1 MRNHPS
7 LMWSRANPIFQRLA
21 VGCLIACTGAQA
33 DEPASRQIGLG
44 TVYSTPK
51 SGLFSGKAV
60 LPVDPVFRTATM
72 NKQAAPT
79 NQWYS
84 SVLFKAWG
92 EPIHAHPATYRA
104 GPQGFEVGYPSETP
118 IQVSGRTDIAFPHQA
133 ALTLSPLAFQ
143 PQDARL
149 AGRGDFSATIA
160 LGMPN
165 GDALQATVVHGS
177 PFSYYQLT
185 RGDLRLRLAQGAKRC
200 DAKTESPTLCVQAL
214 GHHFAI
220 FAPHDAHW
228 SETDSPNPILH
239 FGKQDRFFSVAL
251 LPDGK
256 PETLALFQRHA
267 YAFVTDTVVDWH
279 YEPATSQVETTFT
292 ARTQARAD
300 GQTIPI
306 LGLYPHQA
314 RALKS
319 GAPVLGFQYASVRG
333 AIGAIEA
340 SSFKVDYTY
349 HGILPYW
356 GSLQDSADRD
366 RLGSLLVGDAARSKN
381 LFTQQQGGGTY
392 WQGKALA
399 ATAQLMCVAEQAGNL
414 ELRDKLLK
422 SLKEHLETW
431 FQGQGDNYFL
441 KDGRLGTVV
450 GYPDEYG
457 NIGHM
462 NDHHFHYGYWINAAA
477 QVALRDPQWA
487 RKDRWGGMVDLLVA
501 DIATSERGRPDFP
514 FLRNFDAYEGHSWA
528 SGDADFADGNNQE
541 SSSEAANAWA
551 GLILWGS
558 LTGNQA
564 LRDLGIWLYTT
575 ETEAISD
582 YWFDSRRTVFSPA
595 YGKVVAAQVFG
606 GRYAYNTWWTEEPRQ
621 IQGIN
626 LLPITPA
633 SIYLGRDPDYS
644 KRFMAALDPEKR
656 AYSKRGMNDGT
667 PEDIWQ
673 DILAS
678 FLALADPNAALEFWR
693 PKGSVESGETRSH
706 TLHWLLSLKEMGTP
720 DFSVTADTPFYG
732 VFRAPTGE
740 RTYLAFNLTD
750 APLAV
755 RFSDQ
760 KQLTVAPHSLARSR

>member
-1 MRNHPS
+1 
-7 LMWSRANPIFQRLA
+7 
-21 VGCLIACTGAQA
+21 
-33 DEPASRQIGLG
+33 
-44 TVYSTPK
+44 
-51 SGLFSGKAV
+51 
-60 LPVDPVFRTATM
+60 
-72 NKQAAPT
+72 
-79 NQWYS
+79 
-84 SVLFKAWG
+84 
-92 EPIHAHPATYRA
+92 
-104 GPQGFEVGYPSETP
+104 
-118 IQVSGRTDIAFPHQA
+118 
-133 ALTLSPLAFQ
+133 
-143 PQDARL
+143 
-149 AGRGDFSATIA
+149 
-160 LGMPN
+160 
-165 GDALQATVVHGS
+165 
-177 PFSYYQLT
+177 
-185 RGDLRLRLAQGAKRC
+185 
-200 DAKTESPTLCVQAL
+200 
-214 GHHFAI
+214 
-220 FAPHDAHW
+220 
-228 SETDSPNPILH
+228 
-239 FGKQDRFFSVAL
+239 
-251 LPDGK
+251 
-256 PETLALFQRHA
+256 
-267 YAFVTDTVVDWH
+267 
-279 YEPATSQVETTFT
+279 
-292 ARTQARAD
+292 
-300 GQTIPI
+300 
-306 LGLYPHQA
+306 
-314 RALKS
+314 
-319 GAPVLGFQYASVRG
+319 VLGFQYASVRG

-356 GSLQDSADRD
+356 GSLQDSTDRD